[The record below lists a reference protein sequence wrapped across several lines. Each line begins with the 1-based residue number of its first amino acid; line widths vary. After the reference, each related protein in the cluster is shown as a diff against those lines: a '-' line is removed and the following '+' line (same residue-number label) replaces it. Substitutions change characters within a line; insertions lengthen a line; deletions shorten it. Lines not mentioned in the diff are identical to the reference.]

1 MITFSQLSKTIHAM
15 KTIFKIIIGLLILKC
30 TSVSAQSDHLAVW
43 ANLQKYQAENQS
55 VKSMKNTV
63 VLMGDSITEFWKTNS
78 PDFFAQYPL
87 IDRGISGQTTSQMV
101 VRFEQDVI
109 ALKPKT
115 VVILAGINDIAE
127 NTGPITLEAVFDNI
141 EIMVNKAKAHKIRPI
156 LCSVLPANK
165 FWWNSKIYPADKVV
179 ALNKKIKAY
188 ALKNKITY
196 VDYYS
201 VMVDADKGLQ
211 YQYGEDGVHPNPKGY
226 KVMEALLL
234 KAIGN
239 I

>member
-1 MITFSQLSKTIHAM
+1 M
-15 KTIFKIIIGLLILKC
+15 KSIQMKIIFTPILLLLFINFNY
-30 TSVSAQSDHLAVW
+30 AQVKEW
-43 ANLQKYQAENQS
+43 ANLKKYQAENQS
-55 VKSMKNTV
+55 VKPMKNAV

-78 PDFFAQYPL
+78 PDFFANYQL

-141 EIMVNKAKAHKIRPI
+141 EIMVNKAKAHKIKPI

-165 FWWNSKIYPADKVV
+165 FWWNSKIYPADKVI
-179 ALNKKIKAY
+179 ALNKMIKAY

-201 VMVDADKGLQ
+201 VMVDTDKGLQ
-211 YQYGEDGVHPNPKGY
+211 FQYGEDGVHPNPTGY
-226 KVMEALLL
+226 KIMERLLL
-234 KAIGN
+234 KALY
-239 I
+239 

>member
-1 MITFSQLSKTIHAM
+1 M
-15 KTIFKIIIGLLILKC
+15 KSIQMKIIFTPILLLLFINFNY
-30 TSVSAQSDHLAVW
+30 AQVKEW
-43 ANLQKYQAENQS
+43 ANLKKYQAENQS
-55 VKSMKNTV
+55 VKPMKNAV

-78 PDFFAQYPL
+78 PDFFANYPL

-141 EIMVNKAKAHKIRPI
+141 EIMVNKAKSHKIKPI

-165 FWWNSKIYPADKVV
+165 FWWNSKIYPADKVI
-179 ALNKKIKAY
+179 ALNKMIKAY

-196 VDYYS
+196 VDYYA

-211 YQYGEDGVHPNPKGY
+211 YQYGEDGVHPNPTGY
-226 KVMEALLL
+226 KIMERLLL
-234 KAIGN
+234 KALY
-239 I
+239 

>member
-1 MITFSQLSKTIHAM
+1 M
-15 KTIFKIIIGLLILKC
+15 KTIQIQISLTGLLLLFFINLNH
-30 TSVSAQSDHLAVW
+30 AQVQEW
-43 ANLQKYQAENQS
+43 ANLKKYQAENQS
-55 VKSMKNTV
+55 VKPMKNAV

-78 PDFFAQYPL
+78 PDFFGQYPL

-101 VRFEQDVI
+101 IRFEQDVI

-196 VDYYS
+196 IDYYS

-239 I
+239 M

>member
-1 MITFSQLSKTIHAM
+1 M
-15 KTIFKIIIGLLILKC
+15 KSIQMKIIFTPILLLLFINFNY
-30 TSVSAQSDHLAVW
+30 AQVKEW
-43 ANLQKYQAENQS
+43 ANLKKYQAENQS
-55 VKSMKNTV
+55 VKPMKNAV

-78 PDFFAQYPL
+78 PDFFANYPL

-141 EIMVNKAKAHKIRPI
+141 EIMVNKAKSHEIKPI

-165 FWWNSKIYPADKVV
+165 FWWNSKIYPADKVI
-179 ALNKKIKAY
+179 ALNKMIKAY

-201 VMVDADKGLQ
+201 VMVDTDKGLQ
-211 YQYGEDGVHPNPKGY
+211 FQYGEDGVHPNPTGY
-226 KVMEALLL
+226 KIMERLLL
-234 KAIGN
+234 KALY
-239 I
+239 

>member
-1 MITFSQLSKTIHAM
+1 
-15 KTIFKIIIGLLILKC
+15 
-30 TSVSAQSDHLAVW
+30 
-43 ANLQKYQAENQS
+43 
-55 VKSMKNTV
+55 MKNVV

-78 PDFFAQYPL
+78 PDFFTNYPL

-109 ALKPKT
+109 ALKPKA

-141 EIMVNKAKAHKIRPI
+141 EIMVNKAKAHKIKPI
-156 LCSVLPANK
+156 LCSILPANK
-165 FWWNSKIYPADKVV
+165 FWWNAKIYPADKVI
-179 ALNKKIKAY
+179 ALNKMIKAY

-196 VDYYS
+196 VDYYT

-211 YQYGEDGVHPNPKGY
+211 YQYGEDGVHPNPTGY
-226 KVMEALLL
+226 KIMERLLL
-234 KAIGN
+234 KALY
-239 I
+239 

>member
-1 MITFSQLSKTIHAM
+1 MKPIFITIV
-15 KTIFKIIIGLLILKC
+15 GLIVLKC
-30 TSVSAQSDHLAVW
+30 TAVAAQNNHLAEW
-43 ANLQKYQAENQS
+43 ANLKKYQAENQS
-55 VKSMKNTV
+55 LTPMKNAV

-141 EIMVNKAKAHKIRPI
+141 EIMVNMAKTHKIRPI

-211 YQYGEDGVHPNPKGY
+211 YRYGEDGVHPNPNGY

-234 KAIGN
+234 KVLSF
-239 I
+239 

>member
-1 MITFSQLSKTIHAM
+1 M
-15 KTIFKIIIGLLILKC
+15 KHIFTSILLLLF
-30 TSVSAQSDHLAVW
+30 TNYNYAQVKEW
-43 ANLQKYQAENQS
+43 ANFKKYQSENQS
-55 VKSMKNTV
+55 LTPVKNAV

-78 PDFFAQYPL
+78 PDFFANYPL

-101 VRFEQDVI
+101 LRFEQDVI
-109 ALKPKT
+109 ALKPKA

-141 EIMVNKAKAHKIRPI
+141 EIMVKKAKAHKIKPI
-156 LCSVLPANK
+156 LCSILPANK
-165 FWWNSKIYPADKVV
+165 FWWNAKIYPADKVI
-179 ALNKKIKAY
+179 ALNKMIKAY

-196 VDYYS
+196 VDYYT

-211 YQYGEDGVHPNPKGY
+211 YQYGEDGVHPNPNGY

-234 KAIGN
+234 KALGN